1 MMFPLFRN
9 KNRCSTSKKPPP
21 ARFLEFLR
29 QLHVATARLRAQAAG
44 RKTLR
49 RRGSGELEDFQVQ
62 SYLHGG
68 LHWYGG
74 WKKMEEI
81 HDQLIGGK
89 HPTIGFQP
97 SLWCRISQP
106 PTVGYSIP
114 TVLGMIII
122 HDMGIPLTQYIT
134 PGNWTGRTARVS
146 WTNSEEHPK
155 WEIMGNIGKTWP
167 YSCGGPEEACLNLVG
182 GLEHFL
188 FVHILGIIIPTD

>member
-1 MMFPLFRN
+1 MLHPNLIQCLQVIRHELSPLCLIFPRLYHLFWMMFPLFRN

-97 SLWCRISQP
+97 SLWSRKGLRSSCCLTILKVAPRDAL
-106 PTVGYSIP
+106 GW
-114 TVLGMIII
+114 VLWVWDYFWRLHLM
-122 HDMGIPLTQYIT
+122 D
-134 PGNWTGRTARVS
+134 
-146 WTNSEEHPK
+146 
-155 WEIMGNIGKTWP
+155 
-167 YSCGGPEEACLNLVG
+167 ACSKQ
-182 GLEHFL
+182 
-188 FVHILGIIIPTD
+188 IYA